1 MSASRNQPR
10 PDARPYSDE
19 AAAPTQR
26 RSVLKK
32 SAKRSKTRR
41 NMTLTAAALVA
52 LLGVVSLGQV
62 SDHAP
67 QSAELS
73 RVADTSNRAQAPGQ
87 LKRTTDP
94 TSAPLPATDPTP
106 TATTTT
112 TTAPAPA
119 PTTTAAPAPTTS
131 PTTTTATTTAAPAP
145 APTVAPLAATGTA
158 PLGVPGSWT
167 MAFDDEFNGTGLDG
181 SKWSNCWFSSNCGT
195 MNNVSTSPGNV
206 SVNGGNLVLSL
217 SSASSGSL
225 VSTNPKGGATTGYQ
239 FGTGYVEARIK
250 FPGDGTNLYN
260 WPAFWT
266 TGQTWPTNGENDIAE
281 VLSGKMTVNYH
292 SGSGSHNQ
300 GSVPGNWGN
309 AFHTYGLHRT
319 ATSSDVYF
327 DGVLVKSYPTD
338 DGGAPQYIVLNV
350 GASGTAPAY
359 GAASQ
364 VQVDYVRAWQ

>member
-1 MSASRNQPR
+1 MSAPHDQPR
-10 PDARPYSDE
+10 PDARPYSEE

-32 SAKRSKTRR
+32 SAGRAKTQR
-41 NMTLTAAALVA
+41 NMSLTAAALVA

-62 SDHAP
+62 SDQAP

-87 LKRTTDP
+87 VKHS
-94 TSAPLPATDPTP
+94 TSPAPAPLPSTDPTP
-106 TATTTT
+106 DPTT

-119 PTTTAAPAPTTS
+119 TTTAAPAPAPA
-131 PTTTTATTTAAPAP
+131 PTTATATTTAAPAP
-145 APTVAPLAATGTA
+145 APTVAPLAATGA
-158 PLGVPGSWT
+158 MPVGVPGAWT
-167 MAFDDEFNGTGLDG
+167 MAFADEFNGTDLDA

-195 MNNVSTSPGNV
+195 MNKVSTSPSNV

-217 SSASSGSL
+217 NSSSSGSL

-292 SGSGSHNQ
+292 STSGAHNQ
-300 GSVPGNWGN
+300 GTVPGNWGN
-309 AFHTYGLHRT
+309 SFHTYGLHRT

-327 DGVLVKSYPTD
+327 DGVKVKSYPTD

-350 GASGTAPAY
+350 GASSTAPAY

>member
-1 MSASRNQPR
+1 MSAPHDQPR

-19 AAAPTQR
+19 TAAPTQR
-26 RSVLKK
+26 RSSLKK
-32 SAKRSKTRR
+32 STNRAQTRR

-62 SDHAP
+62 SGQAS
-67 QSAELS
+67 QNAEMS
-73 RVADTSNRAQAPGQ
+73 RVADTSGRAQAPGQ
-87 LKRTTDP
+87 LKRN
-94 TSAPLPATDPTP
+94 TSPAPAPLPATDPTP
-106 TATTTT
+106 APTTDPAPATTTAAP
-112 TTAPAPA
+112 APAPA
-119 PTTTAAPAPTTS
+119 PTTAT
-131 PTTTTATTTAAPAP
+131 TTTAAPAP

-158 PLGVPGSWT
+158 PLGVPGNWT
-167 MAFDDEFNGTGLDG
+167 MAFDDEFNGTGLD
-181 SKWSNCWFSSNCGT
+181 STKWSNCWFSSNCGT
-195 MNNVSTSPGNV
+195 MNKVSTNPGNV
-206 SVNGGNLVLSL
+206 AVAGGNLVLSL
-217 SSASSGSL
+217 SSSTSGSL

-292 SGSGSHNQ
+292 STSGAHNQ
-300 GSVPGNWGN
+300 GTVPGNWGN
-309 AFHTYGLHRT
+309 SFHTYGLHRT

-327 DGVLVKSYPTD
+327 DGVKVKSYPTD

-350 GASGTAPAY
+350 GASSTAPAY